1 MGFGMLSTR
10 RCVVWR
16 IKMDHILEVKHLKI
30 AFRTTAGTLKAV
42 RDISFDLEKGK
53 TLAIV
58 GESGSGKSVTSRAI
72 MGILAGNAIVEGG
85 EIFYDGKDLMHIS
98 EEEMQKIR
106 GDKIS
111 MIFQDPLSSL
121 NPIVQIGPQ
130 ITEAMLLKNR
140 TSRREAKRDFSTL
153 LGDLKT
159 SMKAVAPT
167 GGQAEVDRVTEE
179 FNRLVRQS
187 TKLESGY
194 NASMEKLQAAAV
206 MIDDII
212 YKTGKA
218 PLDLKPALRKVADTL
233 KKAADPFAL
242 GSQGPRLLQCR
253 QAIEKAA
260 QNGRKLE
267 AGKDVTLPEE
277 AQDALDSASVLLR
290 GMLGRQRPDFLAVGY
305 YQSQHPHEE
314 IASLA
319 PEVLNAQTQKALDE
333 GFMNGFRDQVE
344 KAAVYSARQSV
355 ENKKKLLPELQTA
368 RAFYAGDFSRGDGVR
383 RCKALAKQVSACI
396 DRLDVVKDSASY
408 AFGSSLCGAIDR
420 YFQVKAAN
428 PKEERRFARQ
438 SARRERLI
446 ARGKKVTWKVVP
458 KNVYD
463 LEDLH
468 GNITGIFTRLENR
481 CAEDIAAEGAL
492 DARKR
497 CDDIVETLKKKASQM
512 VAHVSKSMAR
522 ERALQLMEEVGIN
535 NPRER
540 FNQYPFE
547 FSGGMRQRI
556 VIAIALAADPD
567 ILICDEPTTALDVT
581 IQAQI
586 LELINKLKKER
597 NLSIIFIT
605 HDLGVV
611 ANMADNIAVMYA
623 GKIVE
628 YGTVEEVF
636 YAPAHPYTWALLA
649 SMPDLETK
657 EKLEAIPGTP
667 PNMIYPPK
675 GDAFADRNRY
685 AMEIDF
691 EQQPP
696 EFRVSDTHW
705 AATWLL
711 HPYAPK
717 TEPPKTVTE
726 RIAKMKARLE
736 EQAHA

>member
-1 MGFGMLSTR
+1 
-10 RCVVWR
+10 
-16 IKMDHILEVKHLKI
+16 MDRILEVRHLKI

-42 RDISFDLEKGK
+42 RDISFDLERGK

-72 MGILAGNAIVEGG
+72 MGIMAGNSIVEGG
-85 EIFYDGKDLMHIS
+85 EIFYDGKDLMHIA

-121 NPIVQIGPQ
+121 NPIVKIGPQ

-140 TSRREAKRDFSTL
+140 TSRREAKRDFRRML
-153 LGDLKT
+153 NNLKDNMEAADPENHKVIDET
-159 SMKAVAPT
+159 
-167 GGQAEVDRVTEE
+167 VDHY
-179 FNRLVRQS
+179 NKLVRQA
-187 TKLESGY
+187 TKMEGSCNLSLEK
-194 NASMEKLQAAAV
+194 MQDAAV
-206 MIDDII
+206 KIDDIK
-212 YKTGKA
+212 YRAGKA
-218 PLDLKPALRKVADTL
+218 PLDLKVSLKQVAGIL
-233 KKAADPFAL
+233 KKVKDPNAMGSRDLEL
-242 GSQGPRLLQCR
+242 GECCR
-253 QAIEKAA
+253 AIERAA
-260 QNGRKLE
+260 QGAGKLGV
-267 AGKDVTLPEE
+267 GKDVSLPEDV
-277 AQDALDSASVLLR
+277 AKVLDETSALLR
-290 GMLGRQRPDFLAVGY
+290 GQLEAERPHFLALAY
-305 YQSQHPHEE
+305 YQEKNPHARTADFQSEE
-314 IASLA
+314 TRQEARKS
-319 PEVLNAQTQKALDE
+319 LDE
-333 GFMNGFRDQVE
+333 EFMQPLYAMME
-344 KAAVYSARQSV
+344 KGAEYSAKKSL
-355 ENKKKLLPELQTA
+355 ENKKQLLPELKEA
-368 RAFYAGDFSRGDGVR
+368 KAFYEKDFSRKEGIRLGKELNRKISD
-383 RCKALAKQVSACI
+383 CI
-396 DRLDVVKDSASY
+396 DRMDVVKDSASY
-408 AFGSSLCGAIDR
+408 AFRSTLNGAIDR
-420 YFQVKAAN
+420 YFQVKASN
-428 PKEERRFARQ
+428 PREERRFARQ

-446 ARGKKVTWKVVP
+446 ARGREVTWKVVP

-463 LEDLH
+463 MSELQD
-468 GNITGIFTRLENR
+468 NITGIFTRMEEKYSADIEKEGSLDPKAR
-481 CAEDIAAEGAL
+481 CMEVEGY
-492 DARKR
+492 
-497 CDDIVETLKKKASQM
+497 LKKKSSQM
-512 VAHVSKSMAR
+512 VARVSKSMAR
-522 ERALQLMEEVGIN
+522 ERALQLMDEVGIN

-611 ANMADNIAVMYA
+611 ANMADQIAVMYA

-628 YGTVEEVF
+628 YGTAEEVF
-636 YAPAHPYTWALLA
+636 YEPAHPYTWALLA
-649 SMPDLETK
+649 SMPDLDTK

-685 AMEIDF
+685 AMQIDF

-696 EFRVSDTHW
+696 EFRISETHW

-711 HPYAPK
+711 HPNAPK
-717 TEPPKTVTE
+717 AEPPKAVTE

-736 EQAHA
+736 EEAHA